1 LEAERA
7 VYEMQI
13 DQLQN
18 NLMEAERENDNLKE
32 ENKEFQKLSAK
43 RLRENEELRKQIK
56 ALEEKYKAEIIEI
69 KKNIGNLQ
77 ANKQDVDQLA
87 NKHKA
92 EKVIDQAQITTL
104 QKMNESFKEENE
116 KLKIALEDKKK
127 SFWDISQQVII

>member
-1 LEAERA
+1 
-7 VYEMQI
+7 MQI

-18 NLMEAERENDNLKE
+18 NLMEAERENESLRE

-43 RLRENEELRKQIK
+43 RLRENEELRKQLK
-56 ALEEKYKAEIIEI
+56 ALEEKYKTEIIEI
-69 KKNIGNLQ
+69 KKHVGSLQ

-104 QKMNESFKEENE
+104 QKMNENYKEEIE
-116 KLKIALEDKKK
+116 KLKNALEDKKK
-127 SFWDISQQVII
+127 GFWDVSQQVTNKTV